1 MFGSGFPVLLAF
13 LVQTRWLLRTI
24 RLHHLVLVSISHH
37 VFASLLSNFC
47 FAASMGDSYDPGYEQ
62 DYSFATDHASLINN
76 MIDSNCFDLSPQQA
90 SVNQDNLLCGTR
102 SRHDSVNSRPSPRMP
117 RYITGQH
124 QAENQPCAVQSTPHV
139 TDSCPYRSEV
149 MSRATSHHSVPSS
162 GQRYGGSPHFVS
174 HHSFPNIWSRN
185 VANMQ
190 RSQSAFSG
198 ALPLHSQHVSP
209 HLSMSQKH
217 QLYADSYQPDPMDVF
232 ATELSN
238 TTHYS
243 PRNTHLDGFV
253 IGLPLNNST
262 DVSALEC
269 GIGAFGQP
277 AG

>member
-124 QAENQPCAVQSTPHV
+124 QAENQPCAVIPALT
-139 TDSCPYRSEV
+139 
-149 MSRATSHHSVPSS
+149 
-162 GQRYGGSPHFVS
+162 GQRSCLEQLRIILCHLPVS
-174 HHSFPNIWSRN
+174 DMAVVHTSYPIIPSRT
-185 VANMQ
+185 
-190 RSQSAFSG
+190 SG
-198 ALPLHSQHVSP
+198 PE
-209 HLSMSQKH
+209 
-217 QLYADSYQPDPMDVF
+217 
-232 ATELSN
+232 T
-238 TTHYS
+238 
-243 PRNTHLDGFV
+243 
-253 IGLPLNNST
+253 
-262 DVSALEC
+262 
-269 GIGAFGQP
+269 
-277 AG
+277 